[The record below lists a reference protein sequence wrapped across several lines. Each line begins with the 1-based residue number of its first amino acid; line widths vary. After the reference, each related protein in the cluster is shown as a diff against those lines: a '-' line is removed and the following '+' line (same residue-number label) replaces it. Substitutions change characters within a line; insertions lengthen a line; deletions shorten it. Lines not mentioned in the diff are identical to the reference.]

1 MSAFDLG
8 TENAVLGS
16 MLAFPAIA
24 AKGATIDATALFS
37 PLNAGVLIAA
47 QKIHSE
53 GRAVNF
59 LSVSEE
65 LEVRGKLEAFGGTLV
80 VQALTECSITNS
92 PANFKTWLGS
102 LAEKAADRASGEASL
117 GRVVDAY
124 YDSAKREFVMR
135 NDRGRWLSHPSQQ
148 FAMLLITSGLAK
160 SAKEV
165 AAIKMQTINT
175 RDVHFT
181 GSLAGHRPG
190 FYEANGVRFL
200 VTEGPNI
207 ITPIA
212 GDWSTIRRLVLNL
225 LGADPHHGEK
235 QVTTFFYWMRSGFE
249 SVANGQWRP
258 SQILALAGPVGCGKS
273 LLQRLITEVLGGR
286 AADAFRYLN
295 GGTEF
300 NREMFGA
307 EHLFIDDA
315 QASTDKRTRLKMA
328 AQLKS
333 LAVGRDHQCHGKGR
347 DALNLRPLWRCSIS
361 LNDEGEC
368 LLVLPPL
375 RSDIADKIHVLK
387 CSSPPE
393 PFPTETPDAQALY
406 WSKLVGELPAFLEA
420 IATAAAPV
428 GSEDARFGIKAFH
441 HPALVAELES
451 QSPEIILLEMI
462 DAELWRDPCKV
473 RWEGTAHELEATLLD
488 TTSNV
493 RDQVKR
499 LLQWEFACGTY
510 LGRLATKQPDR
521 VANSRASSGRRWTI
535 AKAKPMTA

>member
-1 MSAFDLG
+1 MVKCA
-8 TENAVLGS
+8 
-16 MLAFPAIA
+16 
-24 AKGATIDATALFS
+24 
-37 PLNAGVLIAA
+37 
-47 QKIHSE
+47 
-53 GRAVNF
+53 
-59 LSVSEE
+59 
-65 LEVRGKLEAFGGTLV
+65 
-80 VQALTECSITNS
+80 
-92 PANFKTWLGS
+92 
-102 LAEKAADRASGEASL
+102 
-117 GRVVDAY
+117 
-124 YDSAKREFVMR
+124 
-135 NDRGRWLSHPSQQ
+135 
-148 FAMLLITSGLAK
+148 
-160 SAKEV
+160 AKEV

-347 DALNLRPLWRCSIS
+347 DAVNLRPLWRCSI
-361 LNDEGEC
+361 
-368 LLVLPPL
+368 
-375 RSDIADKIHVLK
+375 
-387 CSSPPE
+387 
-393 PFPTETPDAQALY
+393 
-406 WSKLVGELPAFLEA
+406 
-420 IATAAAPV
+420 ATTAAPV
-428 GSEDARFGIKAFH
+428 GREDARFGIKAFH
-441 HPALVAELES
+441 HPTLVAELES
-451 QSPEIILLEMI
+451 QSPEIVLLELI

-473 RWEGTAHELEATLLD
+473 RWEGTAHELEAALLD

-521 VANSRASSGRRWTI
+521 VANSRA
-535 AKAKPMTA
+535 